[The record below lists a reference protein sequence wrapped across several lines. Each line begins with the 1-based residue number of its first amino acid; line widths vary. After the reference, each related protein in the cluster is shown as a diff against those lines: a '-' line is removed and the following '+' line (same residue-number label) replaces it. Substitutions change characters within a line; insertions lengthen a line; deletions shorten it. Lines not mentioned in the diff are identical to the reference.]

1 MEEIFMI
8 NNQQLK
14 ILLFGAGFNTDNL
27 GIGALTVGA
36 MNCILAQYPNAQISL
51 LDYGRTNSRH
61 RVRLNDRTIDVPVVN
76 MRFSWRVYL
85 GNNIA
90 VLLFLAAVC
99 RVVPKSLRNWIVNH
113 NACLK
118 EISTADM
125 VASLAGGDSF
135 ADIYGLERLLF
146 MSLPQILTV
155 WMGKKLVLLPQTIGP
170 FRRTFS
176 KAIAKYILKRA
187 THIYSRDRRGID
199 AWRSLLTDGS
209 GATKMSFCYDVAFV
223 MNPVPPERIDIEGI
237 PVLEI
242 NTNRPLVGVNVSGLL
257 AIGGYSR
264 KNMFGLQVDYSR
276 FIRRLIEM
284 LVRSKGARVLLV
296 PHVFGE
302 GHESES
308 DLTACEKLYAELRP
322 IYRDMIGLVRRK
334 YDHSEM
340 KYIIGQCDCFVGS
353 RMHSCIGAVSQC
365 IPAVSIAYSDKFIG
379 VMETIGI
386 ESAVADARA
395 ISEDELLQ
403 TVEAVYD
410 QRAEIRQKLVPKMKE
425 VRATINAALAGV
437 LN

>member
-1 MEEIFMI
+1 
-8 NNQQLK
+8 
-14 ILLFGAGFNTDNL
+14 
-27 GIGALTVGA
+27 
-36 MNCILAQYPNAQISL
+36 
-51 LDYGRTNSRH
+51 
-61 RVRLNDRTIDVPVVN
+61 
-76 MRFSWRVYL
+76 
-85 GNNIA
+85 
-90 VLLFLAAVC
+90 
-99 RVVPKSLRNWIVNH
+99 
-113 NACLK
+113 
-118 EISTADM
+118 
-125 VASLAGGDSF
+125 
-135 ADIYGLERLLF
+135 
-146 MSLPQILTV
+146 
-155 WMGKKLVLLPQTIGP
+155 
-170 FRRTFS
+170 
-176 KAIAKYILKRA
+176 
-187 THIYSRDRRGID
+187 
-199 AWRSLLTDGS
+199 
-209 GATKMSFCYDVAFV
+209 
-223 MNPVPPERIDIEGI
+223 
-237 PVLEI
+237 
-242 NTNRPLVGVNVSGLL
+242 
-257 AIGGYSR
+257 
-264 KNMFGLQVDYSR
+264 MFGLQVDYSR

-322 IYRDMIGLVRRK
+322 IYGDMIGLVRRK